1 MGLRLRIIINPSS
14 GRETALQDLD
24 SMLMHLSGSGNLSRS
39 DICYTSG
46 RFDATNFAMETKA
59 DEYGAI
65 VAIGGDGTV
74 NEVITGM
81 MRGGVDLPLAIY
93 TSGTVNDFATIN
105 ELPNNASDFARMLSN
120 PTYVTADCGKAN
132 DDYFLNVVAA
142 GLLTDIAYKANND
155 VKTLIGPAAYWLSA
169 IKDLPSLNR
178 SFPVK
183 ITANGQTYEEDIIMF
198 MISNTKSVGGFRG
211 LMSKADITDGVL
223 DMLVIKK
230 MDPIDVVPLLGSL
243 VIGEHINND
252 NVIYLQSDDIKIE
265 SGEHVVLDID
275 GEEGSSLPAQ
285 ISCIKQAIKLIVPS
299 KEEPL

>member
-1 MGLRLRIIINPSS
+1 
-14 GRETALQDLD
+14 
-24 SMLMHLSGSGNLSRS
+24 MLMHLSGSGNLSRS

-59 DEYGAI
+59 DEYDAI

-81 MRGGVDLPLAIY
+81 MRGSVDLPLAIY

-265 SGEHVVLDID
+265 SDEHVVLDID

>member
-59 DEYGAI
+59 DEYDTI

>member
-1 MGLRLRIIINPSS
+1 
-14 GRETALQDLD
+14 
-24 SMLMHLSGSGNLSRS
+24 
-39 DICYTSG
+39 
-46 RFDATNFAMETKA
+46 
-59 DEYGAI
+59 
-65 VAIGGDGTV
+65 
-74 NEVITGM
+74 
-81 MRGGVDLPLAIY
+81 
-93 TSGTVNDFATIN
+93 
-105 ELPNNASDFARMLSN
+105 
-120 PTYVTADCGKAN
+120 
-132 DDYFLNVVAA
+132 
-142 GLLTDIAYKANND
+142 
-155 VKTLIGPAAYWLSA
+155 
-169 IKDLPSLNR
+169 
-178 SFPVK
+178 
-183 ITANGQTYEEDIIMF
+183 MF

>member
-46 RFDATNFAMETKA
+46 RFDATNFAMEAKA
-59 DEYGAI
+59 DEYDTI

-178 SFPVK
+178 AFPVK

>member
-1 MGLRLRIIINPSS
+1 
-14 GRETALQDLD
+14 
-24 SMLMHLSGSGNLSRS
+24 MLMHLSGSGNLSRS

-59 DEYGAI
+59 DEYDAI

-265 SGEHVVLDID
+265 SDEHVVLDID

>member
-59 DEYGAI
+59 EEYDAI